1 MVQARRN
8 RVSHVAVA
16 TLLFLLVAFDS
27 PPTTSSIPT
36 DRPAPPTAE
45 EIAALAELSE
55 WVLGGSSAPS
65 FQAFSERT
73 LPAEPEA
80 RPMGFELFRRYH
92 GREAGFGLV
101 SRMPF
106 GKLIVENAR
115 RYDLDPLLILSMI
128 EAESSFDPNAVSIVG
143 AVGLMQVMPTTAA
156 LYSDGDPF
164 DPAINV
170 DAGTR
175 YMRALLTQ
183 FDRDLALALAAYN
196 AGPGNVVR
204 YQGVPPFRE
213 TRRYVERVMARYVDY
228 HQQIWLDS
236 PDHDLFISRG

>member
-1 MVQARRN
+1 MVQAPTN
-8 RVSHVAVA
+8 RVSYVAVA
-16 TLLFLLVAFDS
+16 TLLLLLVAFDS

-45 EIAALAELSE
+45 EIGVLADLSE

-73 LPAEPEA
+73 LGSRTDESPA
-80 RPMGFELFRRYH
+80 GFELFRRYH
-92 GREAGFGLV
+92 GREASFATV

-106 GKLIVENAR
+106 GRLIVDNAR
-115 RYDLDPLLILSMI
+115 RYDVDPLLILSMV
-128 EAESSFDPNAVSIVG
+128 EAESSFDPNAISVVG

-164 DPAINV
+164 DPAINI

-175 YMRALLTQ
+175 YLRALLTQ
-183 FDRDLALALAAYN
+183 FDRDLVLALAAYN
-196 AGPGNVVR
+196 AGPGNVLR
-204 YQGVPPFRE
+204 HQGVPPFSE

-228 HQQIWLDS
+228 HQQIWQDS
-236 PDHDLFISRG
+236 PDRDWFL

>member
-1 MVQARRN
+1 MQARRN

-45 EIAALAELSE
+45 EIAALTELSE

-73 LPAEPEA
+73 LGSDADH
-80 RPMGFELFRRYH
+80 GFELFRRFH
-92 GREAGFGLV
+92 GREASFDLV
-101 SRMPF
+101 SHMPF
-106 GKLIVENAR
+106 GKLIADNAH
-115 RYDLDPLLILSMI
+115 RYDLDPLLLLAMI
-128 EAESSFDPNAVSIVG
+128 EAESSFDSNAVSAVG
-143 AVGLMQVMPTTAA
+143 AVGLMQVMPATAG

-164 DPAINV
+164 DPAINI
-170 DAGTR
+170 DAGAR
-175 YMRALLTQ
+175 YLRTLLTQ
-183 FDRDLALALAAYN
+183 FDRDLPLALAAYN
-196 AGPGNVVR
+196 AGPGNVLR
-204 YQGVPPFRE
+204 HQGVPPFAE

-228 HQQIWLDS
+228 HQQIWQDS
-236 PDHDLFISRG
+236 PDRDWFL